1 MLFDMFGLDLSY
13 IQSHYT
19 QLAEAFAQTPLP
31 FAVTFFAAYVLVTA
45 ASLPLATLLTLLAGS
60 LFGFWHGVLLVS
72 FASSLGA
79 TLAMLVSRYALSGI
93 VLRRFGARMEVIHQ
107 GIKKDGAFYLFALR
121 LTPVVPFFIV
131 NLLMGL
137 TQIRAFTFYWV
148 SQLGMLAL
156 TMVYVNAGTQL
167 AALKSMSD
175 IASPL
180 LLISLLIAGLMP
192 LLLRKLT
199 VWFFNRARAELSN

>member
-1 MLFDMFGLDLSY
+1 MFGLDLSY